1 MWSMTGV
8 VGQQNLPS
16 AAERLRK
23 QSGGSAKRC
32 EKPAG
37 GSAKPNPFDVTDL
50 LRDGFF
56 LQSFC
61 KLLRR
66 HPSLLEHI
74 ARPGALSRRLGSFSA

>member
-8 VGQQNLPS
+8 VGQRFFAPS
-16 AAERLRK
+16 AGERLRK

-50 LRDGFF
+50 LRDGFSSE
-56 LQSFC
+56 L
-61 KLLRR
+61 
-66 HPSLLEHI
+66 PIEHCD
-74 ARPGALSRRLGSFSA
+74 AL